1 MNNQIKSNRWTNTIS
16 YSTQS
21 IPNGYQETVTDE
33 MIQEIYNSLTDE
45 NKKLMMIEFNSIEP
59 PRSSGPI
66 FSVICSNGRYEMQLR
81 DALDKYKSLILLI

>member
-1 MNNQIKSNRWTNTIS
+1 MNNQIKSNRWANTITAS
-16 YSTQS
+16 QS
-21 IPNGYQETVTDE
+21 LSHYQETVTDE
-33 MIQEIYNSLTDE
+33 MIQEVYNSLTDE

-81 DALDKYKSLILLI
+81 DALDKYKALI